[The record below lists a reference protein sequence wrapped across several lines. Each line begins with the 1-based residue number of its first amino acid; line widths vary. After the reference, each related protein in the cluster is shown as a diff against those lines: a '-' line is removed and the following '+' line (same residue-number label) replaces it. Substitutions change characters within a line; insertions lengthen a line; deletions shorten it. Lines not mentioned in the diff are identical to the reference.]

1 MKNKLKKLAPNR
13 SKVLRKLSRKIILL
27 RLQHDHLQFYLDY
40 TLGRFLGCYMFWL
53 APLVLRNIIESSHA
67 KMFISR
73 YFFTLK
79 QPGLPCKLSKRNFK
93 PGFVYRKAGKIG

>member
-1 MKNKLKKLAPNR
+1 MNGKKKINEKSTEKSSSEHW
-13 SKVLRKLSRKIILL
+13 SKVLRKLSRKIIQLT
-27 RLQHDHLQFYLDY
+27 LQHDRFQFYLDLY

-73 YFFTLK
+73 YLFTLK
-79 QPGLPCKLSKRNFK
+79 QPGLPCKLSKRNL
-93 PGFVYRKAGKIG
+93 GLI

>member
-1 MKNKLKKLAPNR
+1 
-13 SKVLRKLSRKIILL
+13 
-27 RLQHDHLQFYLDY
+27 
-40 TLGRFLGCYMFWL
+40 MFWL

-79 QPGLPCKLSKRNFK
+79 QAGLPCKLSKRNFK